1 MDDNGCITWAQLEQ
15 IIMIACHGDPCFTSE
30 LTAYF
35 KVKMNIEMNED
46 GKPMRMPRKMTQHER
61 RQSVLESNIQRENNG
76 GRKKLDETEE
86 DAEPSE
92 AVITLPELNEVTDGM
107 MDWMNSTGWEWPSID
122 RPLTAGLTSSRGM
135 MRAGVT
141 RGGMKTHL

>member
-1 MDDNGCITWAQLEQ
+1 
-15 IIMIACHGDPCFTSE
+15 
-30 LTAYF
+30 
-35 KVKMNIEMNED
+35 MNIEMNED